1 MKNLSNVQKKEN
13 LNKEATKANE
23 VTLIGNNVE
32 LLFTNKRYSALKNL
46 FEEMENNLKTP
57 LNFDVNISCVMLE
70 AFAKGIMED
79 DGLVELFQTNMA
91 PKSFFCFV
99 NDLSLARK
107 HTSSREIINIYFTE
121 KVIKKLNRFYNEYSD
136 VFDFSQ
142 RFKYTTLPLFE
153 VTGMND
159 TQILQTQFPNLF
171 QYLHDENKSKR
182 HIVSCLINEFNNE
195 LSRSISEN
203 SRNELFHQ
211 LSEIDKNIHLI
222 LENSSL
228 DCLYTIENLYYS
240 I

>member
-13 LNKEATKANE
+13 LNKEAVKANE

-46 FEEMENNLKTP
+46 FEEMENNLEAP

-79 DGLVELFQTNMA
+79 DELVELFKKNMT
-91 PKSFFCFV
+91 PESFFSFI
-99 NDLSLARK
+99 NDLTLTKK

-121 KVIKKLNRFYNEYSD
+121 KVIKKLNRFYSEYAD
-136 VFDFSQ
+136 IFEFSQ

-153 VTGMND
+153 ITGMND
-159 TQILQTQFPNLF
+159 TKILENQFPNLF
-171 QYLHDENKSKR
+171 KYLHDDNKSKR
-182 HIVSCLINEFNNE
+182 HIISCIINEFSNE
-195 LSRSISEN
+195 LSRSLSEN

-211 LSEIDKNIHLI
+211 MSEIDKNIDLI

-228 DCLYTIENLYYS
+228 DSLYTIENLYYS